1 MNCQEYQL
9 NFGGQQPKPQSLTLH
24 KSMQSSAAVQQQQYH
39 DCRRPNRYNVQ
50 SAVVTAA
57 NINNISI
64 KNIFITIVANVVPI
78 MLTTVCH
85 RHGPIRGGISGQRE
99 DFPRLTFGP
108 SYIYTINYRAV
119 MY

>member
-78 MLTTVCH
+78 ITVCH
-85 RHGPIRGGISGQRE
+85 RHGPIKGGISGQRE

-108 SYIYTINYRAV
+108 SYIYRAV